1 MVESYPTHLWHYGR
15 NFRIM
20 YKKYLSFF
28 ILTTKIMKYDFD
40 RQLYFYGPR
49 IMEVVKGQKISKE
62 IVFYIY
68 IQQSLEI

>member
-1 MVESYPTHLWHYGR
+1 
-15 NFRIM
+15 
-20 YKKYLSFF
+20 
-28 ILTTKIMKYDFD
+28 MKYDLD

-68 IQQSLEI
+68 IQQSLEIQNKLNGKNCETTTHVHKL

>member
-1 MVESYPTHLWHYGR
+1 
-15 NFRIM
+15 
-20 YKKYLSFF
+20 
-28 ILTTKIMKYDFD
+28 MKYDFD

-49 IMEVVKGQKISKE
+49 IMEVVKGLRKSQKE